1 MYDLGIYIVYSCIK
15 VTLID
20 VEIVIGKNWY
30 SEFLTGLE
38 FSKRCRWYSSKC
50 NKGVFGRADKIASL
64 KFTSSK
70 NKLSAVCCEGF
81 RTLFS

>member
-1 MYDLGIYIVYSCIK
+1 MIYDLGIYIVYSCIK

-20 VEIVIGKNWY
+20 VEIVIGKNWN
-30 SEFLTGLE
+30 LARDADGMVVNAI
-38 FSKRCRWYSSKC
+38 K
-50 NKGVFGRADKIASL
+50 VFGRADKIASL